1 MALEAFKVYSAHQD
15 KTALV
20 VSDIVMPKI
29 GGQELYEVLKQV
41 QPNVK
46 MLLMSGYSLKEEV
59 ADLLAKGLKGFVQ
72 KPLDF
77 NQLGRAVRKALD
89 E

>member
-15 KTALV
+15 KIALV